1 MAYRVVFT
9 NGEQR
14 ELAVKAASLKY
25 DKNSSTMEFRNDD
38 GEKVAFVPI
47 DRILYIKK
55 TDE

>member
-38 GEKVAFVPI
+38 GEKVVFVPI